1 MIISTP
7 HGPTPYKKIKKQK
20 MANVPRF
27 LYFLVWCGAVWGD
40 RFIITPSEI
49 FNEKGI
55 FYSALVIKSG
65 AYK

>member
-1 MIISTP
+1 
-7 HGPTPYKKIKKQK
+7 

-27 LYFLVWCGAVWGD
+27 CGAVWGGAVWGD